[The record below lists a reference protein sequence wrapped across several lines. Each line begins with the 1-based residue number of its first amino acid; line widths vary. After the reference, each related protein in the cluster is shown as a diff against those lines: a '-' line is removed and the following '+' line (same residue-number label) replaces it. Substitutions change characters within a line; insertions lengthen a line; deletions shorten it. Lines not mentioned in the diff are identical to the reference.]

1 MSLME
6 RVTQAQMNDDE
17 QNLIADRRSVAAAP
31 KIQGF
36 VKSKMVLT
44 RPTELLIQKYNIQ
57 NQQVPVSIVN
67 PDTGEVKNFKF
78 HPVEVSPEYEL
89 EEPIEVQDIT
99 NQKAT
104 ENFRAQ
110 KRINEITIILPELPA
125 AIQEV
130 DDVLRDIDGAQ
141 SNADLRQIAQDI
153 GISPSTMIQHT
164 AEVRQGIEAE
174 RTRLVDK
181 LRQLTDE
188 SPYLEHIIQEN
199 ERDIEDIRAENER
212 IQHSNKQKNL
222 MYFNELNRL
231 NSGSFNMSQL
241 PYESDEQ
248 YQQRLIDH
256 SQIEAPEQ
264 VLYDASIFIKK
275 DFRNH
280 IRNLLNDESQIESV
294 TNSFTAEELNNIL
307 SKWPQFEKNFLEIFG
322 RNNEYVSLTDL
333 VDFFKNPTTST
344 EFSAKLKPSAPR
356 GIPSGD
362 NFVSFV
368 SEPGLLNI
376 INNTTGLSLQL
387 RLTPDNKKIKFG
399 INNEGEIELPT
410 KKRVNLIRQLVGD
423 IGLSIDE
430 FLKAIQSHPDDLK
443 NMSAMIRNIHMRY
456 PDWESVPELEPELE
470 PEPPLMK
477 VAKRLTKE
485 QERELMK
492 QIEQEKERRQ
502 LEEEAALIPKS
513 RKQKQK
519 MKAMKGNG
527 PSIGYGI
534 KNEELNNK
542 QIQFGN
548 LEINGNKLWNEHIL
562 AVRSKGYMVHNMP
575 STKISNEFVEIII
588 RILKDGKVTEHEIK
602 GLKLGERQLYDLLLE
617 KAKIIKEL
625 PNTKTKTIDELKQR
639 LEILQGEY
647 EAGNTNDELLTELIK
662 LAKKLHILKAIT
674 GTQLREFVG
683 QFL

>member
-1 MSLME
+1 MSLID
-6 RVTQAQMNDDE
+6 RLAHAQINDDE

-31 KIQGF
+31 KITGF
-36 VKSKMVLT
+36 IKSKMVLT
-44 RPTELLIQKYNIQ
+44 RPTEKMIQKYNVQ
-57 NQQVPVSIVN
+57 NQQQPVTITDPN
-67 PDTGEVKNFKF
+67 TGEVRNFKF

-89 EEPIEVQDIT
+89 EEPIEDIT
-99 NQKAT
+99 NQKGY
-104 ENFRAQ
+104 ENVIAMN
-110 KRINEITIILPELPA
+110 RINEIATILPGLPA
-125 AIQEV
+125 AIQEA
-130 DDVLRDIDGAQ
+130 DDIIRDIDGAQ
-141 SNADLRQIAQDI
+141 TNDDLRQIAQDI
-153 GISPSTMIQHT
+153 GIRPVVMIQHT
-164 AEVRQGIEAE
+164 AEVRREIEAE
-174 RTRLVDK
+174 RTRLVNK
-181 LRQLTDE
+181 LRDLSDNV
-188 SPYLEHIIQEN
+188 PYLDQVIQQN
-199 ERDIEDIRAENER
+199 ERDVEDLKAENER
-212 IQHSNKQKNL
+212 IQESNKQKNL

-241 PYESDEQ
+241 PYESDQQ

-264 VLYDASIFIKK
+264 VLYDASIYTKK

-280 IRNLLNDESQIESV
+280 LRELLNDESKIESV
-294 TNSFTAEELNNIL
+294 TNSFTAEELDTIL
-307 SKWPQFEKNFLEIFG
+307 SRWTQFEKNFLEIFG
-322 RNNEYVSLTDL
+322 RNNEYVSLSDL

-344 EFSAKLKPSAPR
+344 EFSSKLKPSSR
-356 GIPSGD
+356 GPSDVPSGD
-362 NFVSFV
+362 NFVSYV
-368 SEPGLLNI
+368 SEYGLLNI
-376 INNTTGLSLQL
+376 INNSTGLSLQL
-387 RLTPDNKKIKFG
+387 RLTPDNKKILFG
-399 INNEGEIELPT
+399 INNEGEIELPS
-410 KKRVNLIRQLVGD
+410 KKRVNIIRQLVGD
-423 IGLSIDE
+423 IGLSIEE

-443 NMSAMIRNIHMRY
+443 NMNAMIRNIRMRY
-456 PDWESVPELEPELE
+456 PGLEAVPELQEII
-470 PEPPLMK
+470 EPPVAPK
-477 VAKRLTKE
+477 VTKRLTKA

-492 QIEQEKERRQ
+492 QIEQERERQQ
-502 LEEEAALIPKS
+502 LEQEASLMPKS

-519 MKAMKGNG
+519 LKAMSGKG

-542 QIQFGN
+542 QIQLGN

-588 RILKDGKVTEHEIK
+588 RILKDEKVTEHEIR

-683 QFL
+683 QFI